1 MDMQE
6 LLLWLQ
12 TTIVGI
18 NATNLNINNRILD
31 LAEKESKNF
40 EEQKQI
46 FVKLEEYLREISQ
59 KLNNIVDNK

>member
-59 KLNNIVDNK
+59 KLNNIIDNK

>member
-46 FVKLEEYLREISQ
+46 FIKLEEYLKEISQ

>member
-18 NATNLNINNRILD
+18 NATNLNINNKILD

-46 FVKLEEYLREISQ
+46 FIKLEEYLKEISQ

>member
-46 FVKLEEYLREISQ
+46 FIKLEEYLKEISQ
-59 KLNNIVDNK
+59 KLNHIVDNK

>member
-46 FVKLEEYLREISQ
+46 FVKLEEYLKEISQ